1 MPVKLQMCDYD
12 TRQHPS
18 AKLRSANREVRTS
31 AGLLKPD
38 TGGER
43 IGRDGVAG
51 NPRGSNAN
59 IKNRGTRN

>member
-1 MPVKLQMCDYD
+1 MCDHD

-38 TGGER
+38 AGGER
-43 IGRDGVAG
+43 IGRDGVAE
-51 NPRGSNAN
+51 
-59 IKNRGTRN
+59 TREGAMQI